1 MKPHTTKLRVRYAE
15 TDQMGVVHHSN
26 YFVYF
31 EMARIEYLRSLGLPY
46 DWLEKEDIYLM
57 VLEAYCKYKA
67 PAHFDDILVVET
79 SLSKLTSAQ
88 LGLSYR
94 VFRDKDRQ
102 LVAEGSSVL
111 VCVDENRK
119 PRRIPDKL
127 RNALSVEGVSLST

>member
-1 MKPHTTKLRVRYAE
+1 MRPHTTKLSVRYAE

-46 DWLEKEDIYLM
+46 DWLERENIYLM

-94 VFRDKDRQ
+94 VFRDKDRL